1 MMKLPARLSILAVAA
16 LGACAVGPN
25 NPASTESMPI
35 ATQQMP
41 YYAGTGVVQWVR
53 PAPGMASAG
62 ASSAR
67 GAAAPEPGGLQRIG
81 IRLDDGRM
89 VYVDTTSRDFA
100 PGTRVQL
107 TDNFEIKR
115 L

>member
-1 MMKLPARLSILAVAA
+1 MMKIPARLSILAVAA
-16 LGACAVGPN
+16 LGACAGPN
-25 NPASTESMPI
+25 NPASTESMPVV
-35 ATQQMP
+35 AQQVP
-41 YYAGTGVVQWVR
+41 YYTGTGVVQWVR

-67 GAAAPEPGGLQRIG
+67 GAAAPEPGGLNRVA

-100 PGTRVQL
+100 PGMRVQL

>member
-1 MMKLPARLSILAVAA
+1 MIKIPARLSILAVAA

-25 NPASTESMPI
+25 NPASTESMLVV
-35 ATQQMP
+35 AQQVP
-41 YYAGTGVVQWVR
+41 YYTGTGVVQWVR

-89 VYVDTTSRDFA
+89 VYVDTTSRDLA
-100 PGTRVQL
+100 PGMRVQL
-107 TDNFEIKR
+107 SDNFEIKR